1 METIYKVRL
10 NVFNK
15 IPMEEV
21 EKMVKE
27 FEQIGY
33 TCTYWQ
39 NGDLIIEKKV
49 EVKEEVVK

>member
-1 METIYKVRL
+1 METTYKVRL
-10 NVFNK
+10 NVFDK

-27 FEQIGY
+27 FKQIGY
-33 TCTYWQ
+33 HCMYWQ
-39 NGDLIIEKKV
+39 NGDLIFEKKV